1 MKTLSKTIITVI
13 ALTLSGTA
21 FAETAKPSKPLKL
34 DRMTTQSIETAGETM
49 TGETM
54 KCDGTGFK
62 MMKACGDASQY
73 PVNALSGMNLN

>member
-1 MKTLSKTIITVI
+1 MKNLSKTIITVI

-21 FAETAKPSKPLKL
+21 FAETAKPAKQVKL
-34 DRMTTQSIETAGETM
+34 DTMTTQSIEGEMM

-62 MMKACGDASQY
+62 MMKACGDANKY